1 MTEYKTKVVYLNSE
15 KRPLCVLPVKEF
27 LCCKLFLTSKM
38 NIPVPRKIRSL
49 LGVINKLCIF
59 AFLSDLLK
67 AKEKANKYLTAVV
80 NCSGAL

>member
-1 MTEYKTKVVYLNSE
+1 MQEIKLKLQIHLTEYKTKVVYLNSE
-15 KRPLCVLPVKEF
+15 KKPLCVLPVKEF

-59 AFLSDLLK
+59 AFPKRSPESK
-67 AKEKANKYLTAVV
+67 RK
-80 NCSGAL
+80 SQ

>member
-1 MTEYKTKVVYLNSE
+1 MQWIKLKLQTHLTEYKTKVVYLNYE
-15 KRPLCVLPVKEF
+15 KRSLCVLPVKEF

-59 AFLSDLLK
+59 AFPKRSPESK
-67 AKEKANKYLTAVV
+67 RK
-80 NCSGAL
+80 SQ